1 MTKWLAR
8 TYGEHKAVQIKT
20 GLRSVSVWISVGL
33 CAWAVGCRPKNAAES
48 PGPVKDAPL
57 ASFQAELLDLAFDA
71 ASAMPL
77 DPHIKNRSRA
87 QEIIVAACFELEQP
101 QRALRYIEQID
112 NWRRGTGYADLAFF
126 HAQRGYTEPVQGYLD
141 LAAGIVG
148 QTEDWRKD
156 RIKMKIARVHTYM
169 GQVETAARF
178 QQGIAVSEQGGVARV
193 DAMVCSD
200 DAFDEKMAA
209 LGALVSTEQFDAT
222 KNALGAYT
230 ELFNRFYA
238 DSRRRAMVEEQ
249 IRVSWESM
257 PIFMRI
263 DVLKELAGYALAHAD
278 QAKALELVN
287 EAKGTMDSAR
297 WQPRFAI
304 VLMAQLAQLLFRAGD
319 EETARTQVQEALNL
333 FDAKRDAIVNIYRAQ
348 VLRPIAE
355 AYQVMGDTA
364 AALDVYRRAVEAGVE
379 NPNSRPRADDLAA
392 TCCSMAVRAAKPDEK
407 LWQRMREIRDGLSDP
422 W

>member
-1 MTKWLAR
+1 
-8 TYGEHKAVQIKT
+8 VQIRT
-20 GLRSVSVWISVGL
+20 GLRSISLLISVGL
-33 CAWAVGCRPKNAAES
+33 CVWAVGCRPKNAPE
-48 PGPVKDAPL
+48 PVRPLDDAPL
-57 ASFQAELLDLAFDA
+57 ASFQEELLDLAFDA

-126 HAQRGYTEPVQGYLD
+126 HAQRGYTEPVQGYSD
-141 LAAGIVG
+141 LAAGIAG
-148 QTEDWRKD
+148 QTEDWRRD
-156 RIKMKIARVHTYM
+156 RIKMKIARVHAYT
-169 GQVETAARF
+169 GQSETAARF
-178 QQGIAVSEQGGVARV
+178 QQDIAASEQGGVARV
-193 DAMVCSD
+193 EAMVCPD

-209 LGALVSTEQFDAT
+209 LEALVSQNQFDGT
-222 KNALGAYT
+222 KNALGAYA
-230 ELFNRFYA
+230 ELFNRFYV
-238 DSRRRAMVEEQ
+238 DSKRRAIVEE
-249 IRVSWESM
+249 RLKASWDSM

-263 DVLKELAGYALAHAD
+263 DVLKELAGSALAHAD

-287 EAKGTMDSAR
+287 EAKAIMDSAR

-304 VLMAQLAQLLFRAGD
+304 VLMAQLAQLFFRAGD
-319 EETARTQVQEALNL
+319 EETARTQVQEALDL
-333 FDAKRDAIVNIYRAQ
+333 FDAKRDVIVNIYRAQ
-348 VLRPIAE
+348 MLRPIAE

-392 TCCSMAVRAAKPDEK
+392 TCCSMAVRAAKPDEE
-407 LWQRMREIRDGLSDP
+407 LWQRLREIRDGLSDP